1 LHHKKK
7 NLRHQQISTDSS
19 NGIIASTAVS
29 RVTGTAGR
37 QLSQRCKGK
46 NTMTKFEEWLE
57 NEKEFV
63 LKTQREIM
71 IAKKSWDAAM
81 ITILNLIDTVNIK
94 KGMENE

>member
-1 LHHKKK
+1 
-7 NLRHQQISTDSS
+7 
-19 NGIIASTAVS
+19 
-29 RVTGTAGR
+29 
-37 QLSQRCKGK
+37 
-46 NTMTKFEEWLE
+46 MTKFEEWLE